1 MAIVEMMT
9 AALPSSAIP
18 VAMTTCAGPAPMI
31 GPSSWSDCATGVDR
45 TWPDDAERSSSARYP
60 AAAAKSTAGTERAI
74 RCHPAPA
81 DYAPRCARSPSTA
94 RES

>member
-1 MAIVEMMT
+1 MASVEMMT
-9 AALPSSAIP
+9 AAFPSSTIP
-18 VAMTTCAGPAPMI
+18 VAITTCTGAAPMT
-31 GPSSWSDCATGVDR
+31 GPSSWSDCATGAYR

-60 AAAAKSTAGTERAI
+60 AAAAKPTAGSERAI

-81 DYAPRCARSPSTA
+81 DYAPRRSRSPSTA